1 MSSATPKYILDLS
14 AVKNMIGQ
22 AHAAKDAFHDM
33 MAATQSNQLTGA
45 ANTSIRRQGSSITKL

>member
-22 AHAAKDAFHDM
+22 AHAAKDAFHNM
-33 MAATQSNQLTGA
+33 MAAAQSNQLTGA
-45 ANTSIRRQGSSITKL
+45 ANDPSMTE